1 MSKEDPTRIPRIPTE
16 ADESR
21 SFSWGVMSIVEGM
34 ASIIDFGQSNR
45 LRRRMT
51 RRLDHTSPENWFGP
65 KGPGR
70 PWPW

>member
-1 MSKEDPTRIPRIPTE
+1 MSKDDLPGVPRIPTE
-16 ADESR
+16 VDVSR
-21 SFSWGVMSIVEGM
+21 SFSRGVLSIVDGM
-34 ASIIDFGQSNR
+34 ASIMDFGQSSR

-51 RRLDHTSPENWFGP
+51 RRLDHPSPENWFGP